1 MRFLPTRV
9 HGLIDYIWG
18 ALAFAT
24 PWIFG
29 FSGGTAGFLL
39 MFIGVGAFAYS
50 FATDYEWGVIPMLPM
65 PAHLALDGAGGLFLM
80 AAPWLF
86 GLPREATLAYL
97 AFGGFSLV
105 ASLVTRTKPA
115 GR

>member
-9 HGLIDYIWG
+9 HGIIDYVWG

-24 PWIFG
+24 PWALG
-29 FSGGTAGFLL
+29 FAGGTEGFLL
-39 MFIGVGAFAYS
+39 MFFGVAAFAYS
-50 FATDYEWGVIPMLPM
+50 FATDYEWGVIPVLSV
-65 PAHLALDGAGGLFLM
+65 PAHLAVDGAGGLFLM

-86 GLPREATLAYL
+86 GFADRVHWSYL
-97 AFGGFSLV
+97 AFGGFSVV